1 MAVSYTTLEPTFT
14 SSLSKPGSPLGFD
27 TGTAVTLFS
36 STSFLWSAGI
46 MISVVAAGFMYMRAG
61 IIRMQA
67 SEAGVRKSNAEI
79 KRVTLGLLGVLSLFV
94 ILYTFNKGLLRGDV
108 GLEGLKANSV
118 NTGSVTGAGTNPS
131 TTAGTGSVPPPAAT
145 DGSEAANRKILG
157 DAGISINHAACAT
170 AADRGCTNVGNI
182 NPASI
187 SMLLQLKSEC
197 GCALMVNGGSE
208 PNGHSA
214 TSNHGPGKEA
224 VDLENNLE
232 LLNLLKTKTAV
243 GSGTLCNTKY
253 GYAGFIFWYE
263 PPGCDENTKTTH
275 FHASFTGR

>member
-1 MAVSYTTLEPTFT
+1 
-14 SSLSKPGSPLGFD
+14 
-27 TGTAVTLFS
+27 VTLFS

-118 NTGSVTGAGTNPS
+118 NTGSVTGEGTSPS
-131 TTAGTGSVPPPAAT
+131 TTAGTGSVPPPATT
-145 DGSEAANRKILG
+145 DGSEAVNRKILN
-157 DAGISINHAACAT
+157 DAGITINKDPCVGSNT
-170 AADRGCTNVGNI
+170 SCTNVGGI

-187 SMLLQLKSEC
+187 SLLLKLKAEC
-197 GCALMVNGGSE
+197 SCAVQVTGGTE
-208 PNGHSA
+208 PGHSA
-214 TSNHGPGKEA
+214 NSNHGVGKEA
-224 VDLENNLE
+224 IDVSLTTE
-232 LLNLLKTKTAV
+232 LTNFFKSKGTIV
-243 GSGTLCNTKY
+243 GNTPPCNIKY
-253 GYAGFIFWYE
+253 GYGGFIFWYE
-263 PPGCDENTKTTH
+263 AQGCDSVGGPLH
-275 FHASFTGR
+275 YHASFTGR